1 MVHAKK
7 LPRAG
12 GASPAPKPRGGIMNI
27 QNPKSLKPGE
37 ARCPGPSTRELILR
51 DGWQVP
57 DALVAEDYTFL
68 GDEDMPYERYT
79 SQAFFDAEIEKVWPR
94 TWQWACREEHI
105 PEAGDHYVY
114 DVGPY
119 SILVVRLDDGEVKAY
134 HNACLH
140 RGTQLRPSDSMGNAQ
155 HFRCPFHGWTWN
167 LDGSL
172 KEIPC
177 RWDFPHVEDEAFAL
191 PEVKVA
197 RWGGFI
203 FINMDED
210 AGPLED
216 YLGPLAEHLSGRWDL
231 SRRYVAMHI
240 RKILPANWKA
250 AQEAFLEAYHVVETH
265 SQSLPIS
272 SDANAQYDT
281 FSDHVTRFVHTVGN
295 QSPHYPVEQTQQEI
309 LDKMRF
315 GPQGYTLQ
323 EGETAR
329 SACADYLRR
338 TMGEEFRIDL
348 SDYSDSE
355 MLDSIEYHLFPNMF
369 FFPGVSLPMLYR
381 FRPNGMDV
389 DSAIFDLMFLR
400 PLADGEEPPE
410 APAPVEIGIRQSY
423 TEVPGINQKLGAVYD
438 QDTMNLDMQQK
449 GFRASK
455 KRGQTLGNYQ
465 EVRVRR
471 VHKTLDAYLSA

>member
-1 MVHAKK
+1 
-7 LPRAG
+7 
-12 GASPAPKPRGGIMNI
+12 
-27 QNPKSLKPGE
+27 
-37 ARCPGPSTRELILR
+37 
-51 DGWQVP
+51 
-57 DALVAEDYTFL
+57 
-68 GDEDMPYERYT
+68 
-79 SQAFFDAEIEKVWPR
+79 
-94 TWQWACREEHI
+94 
-105 PEAGDHYVY
+105 
-114 DVGPY
+114 
-119 SILVVRLDDGEVKAY
+119 
-134 HNACLH
+134 
-140 RGTQLRPSDSMGNAQ
+140 
-155 HFRCPFHGWTWN
+155 
-167 LDGSL
+167 
-172 KEIPC
+172 
-177 RWDFPHVEDEAFAL
+177 
-191 PEVKVA
+191 
-197 RWGGFI
+197 
-203 FINMDED
+203 
-210 AGPLED
+210 
-216 YLGPLAEHLSGRWDL
+216 
-231 SRRYVAMHI
+231 
-240 RKILPANWKA
+240 
-250 AQEAFLEAYHVVETH
+250 
-265 SQSLPIS
+265 
-272 SDANAQYDT
+272 
-281 FSDHVTRFVHTVGN
+281 VGN